1 MIAQADDHPDK
12 ASEPEK
18 RRTCSY
24 DAQFTAWVPSNSLP
38 NRNPKPSERFNS
50 HYTFRRGARIW
61 TADGRAKS
69 TGGSPGAVMTPIKP
83 EALNPGSLSIRE
95 IRTIRLRVP
104 APSPLLPF
112 ENGHGRPSEQ
122 YRILRTN
129 SSNIPNSLTLSSSR
143 APPRVM
149 EEYYCHQCGGCFITE
164 KRAHVLLLDADLR
177 KPAIQT
183 QLGLPEAP
191 RLAEMLKGA
200 SGVEDALVRTQE
212 FPNLFRFLW
221 CHCPIH
227 QSSGRLSLEMRALR
241 VAEAVSNRS
250 ALDLATFSSA
260 KPHRRRGGV

>member
-1 MIAQADDHPDK
+1 
-12 ASEPEK
+12 
-18 RRTCSY
+18 
-24 DAQFTAWVPSNSLP
+24 
-38 NRNPKPSERFNS
+38 
-50 HYTFRRGARIW
+50 
-61 TADGRAKS
+61 
-69 TGGSPGAVMTPIKP
+69 
-83 EALNPGSLSIRE
+83 
-95 IRTIRLRVP
+95 
-104 APSPLLPF
+104 
-112 ENGHGRPSEQ
+112 
-122 YRILRTN
+122 
-129 SSNIPNSLTLSSSR
+129 
-143 APPRVM
+143 M

-164 KRAHVLLLDADLR
+164 KRAHLDADLR